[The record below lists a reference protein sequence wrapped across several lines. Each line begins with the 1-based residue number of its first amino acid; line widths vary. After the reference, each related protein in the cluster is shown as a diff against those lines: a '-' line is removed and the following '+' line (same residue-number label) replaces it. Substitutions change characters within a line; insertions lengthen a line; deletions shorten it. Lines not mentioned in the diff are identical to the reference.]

1 MADKYIALINGQRQ
15 QVEATVTSLGA
26 GSAGD
31 IPALDGTGKFD
42 ISLMPTGIGA
52 DTVAAT
58 ASENLAA
65 GDLVN
70 LHGASLV
77 RKADGANNRRA
88 HGFVISSV
96 LSGAQALVYCEGSI
110 TGLTGI
116 TVGDPYYLSA
126 TVAGQATATP
136 PNVAGNISQEIG
148 IGASS
153 TSISF
158 EPQSP
163 ILLA

>member
-1 MADKYIALINGQRQ
+1 MADKYVALIGGQYQ
-15 QVEATVTSLGA
+15 QVEGTVTSVGA
-26 GSAGD
+26 GSAGELV
-31 IPALDGTGKFD
+31 ALDGTGKVS
-42 ISLMPTGIGA
+42 ITVLPTGIGA
-52 DTVAAT
+52 DTVTAT

-148 IGASS
+148 VGATS

-158 EPQSP
+158 EPQQP
-163 ILLA
+163 VLLA